1 MSSRTLSKKTFLH
14 AAFFQPGLR
23 KARAFFLFTVFIAL
37 FVVRSFGQGDYGLCP
52 ACMQDCQSYV
62 LTPTRDDNYMNGI
75 STFDLVLMSK
85 HILGITPLGSPY
97 KIIAADINKSNSVTT
112 FDIVELRKLIL
123 GIYSDLPNNTSWR
136 FVEKSFVFDHLSN
149 PFLDA
154 FTETAPIDFSSAS
167 SFEVNF
173 IGIKVGDLNNSVIAN
188 RPAERPEYTI
198 DFSLPETARS
208 GDVLTIPVRYTG
220 TEPLQAFQMALR
232 FDPARM
238 QLLSPSTGDLP
249 GYNAGNFGL
258 TDVQTGVIRTL
269 WFADFNDPDQ
279 RIEPGAVLFYLSFQ
293 MLKKGPASLAL
304 DPNALP
310 CLAWKLDDTE
320 CTLRGESDGE
330 RSTSPATGSLQAS
343 CRPNPTSGEVVF
355 SVETEQAGK
364 GRIALFGP
372 YGNRV
377 WVRDMPLNSGK
388 QDIPVSDIA
397 GLPAGVYVWK
407 VYAGGKKVQGH
418 LIKQ

>member
-1 MSSRTLSKKTFLH
+1 MLTKPKSVQLIGLIVPV
-14 AAFFQPGLR
+14 FFMACLLT
-23 KARAFFLFTVFIAL
+23 ARATCQNSLNSVL
-37 FVVRSFGQGDYGLCP
+37 DGGLPCDSVDYKN
-52 ACMQDCQSYV
+52 A
-62 LTPTRDDNYMNGI
+62 MNGV
-75 STFDLVLMSK
+75 STFDLVMMSK
-85 HILGITPLGSPY
+85 HILGIQLLDSPY
-97 KIIAADINKSNSVTT
+97 KIIAADINQSNNVTT

-123 GIYSDLPNNTSWR
+123 GIYSDLPDNTSWR
-136 FVEKSFVFDHLSN
+136 FVDKSFTFSDPTKPFDP
-149 PFLDA
+149 PFP
-154 FTETAPIDFSSAS
+154 ETADIDFSSYS
-167 SFEVNF
+167 SYQVDFV
-173 IGIKVGDLNNSVIAN
+173 GIKIGDVNNSVIAN

-208 GDVLTIPVRYTG
+208 GDVLTIPVSYTG
-220 TEPLQAFQMALR
+220 SEPLQAFQLALR
-232 FDPARM
+232 FDPTRM

-269 WFADFNDPDQ
+269 WFADFNEPDQ
-279 RIEPGAVLFYLSFQ
+279 RVEPGAVLFYLSFQ
-293 MLKKGPASLAL
+293 MLEKGQASLSL
-304 DPNALP
+304 DPNVLP

-320 CTLRGESDGE
+320 CTLRGETAGQ
-330 RSTSPATGSLQAS
+330 RSIPTATGSLQTS

-355 SVETEQAGK
+355 SVETEQPGK

-377 WVRDMPLNSGK
+377 WVRDVQLTAGK